1 MNDAVEAAANSG
13 ILFALASGNDA
24 SFTSQSPASAN
35 HSNIYTVSAI
45 DSSDN
50 LAFWSNYG
58 NPPIDYAAPGVD
70 IESTWLGGTYSTI
83 SGTSMA
89 ASHVAGLLL
98 TGHGQV
104 DWDGNAGDD
113 FDWHP
118 DPIAFQMPDIFPP
131 V

>member
-1 MNDAVEAAANSG
+1 MEAAANSG
-13 ILFALASGNDA
+13 ILFALAAGNESTLA
-24 SFTSQSPASAN
+24 SSRSPASAEGP
-35 HSNIYTVSAI
+35 NIYTVSAI

-83 SGTSMA
+83 SGTPMA

-98 TGHGQV
+98 TGHGHV

-113 FDWHP
+113 FDGHP